1 MKIFIGILVTA
12 AALWLTTEVV
22 PGIRIESSFTSFLIV
37 AAVFGFVNAFIRPIV
52 KLLSLPATIL
62 TLGLFLLVINALML
76 MLTAGLVGNAM
87 SIAGE
92 GIAKLG
98 WAIVGSVVISI
109 ATMLIG
115 WIVPDKD

>member
-1 MKIFIGILVTA
+1 MSARQYLIQPVMKKPYLIL
-12 AALWLTTEVV
+12 LT
-22 PGIRIESSFTSFLIV
+22 L
-37 AAVFGFVNAFIRPIV
+37 
-52 KLLSLPATIL
+52 L
-62 TLGLFLLVINALML
+62 TLGLFVLVINALML

-98 WAIVGSVVISI
+98 WAIVGSLVISI

-115 WIVPDKD
+115 WILPEKG

>member
-1 MKIFIGILVTA
+1 MVLEPRAVDIIKAMA
-12 AALWLTTEVV
+12 AKLADAQS
-22 PGIRIESSFTSFLIV
+22 IKFTD
-37 AAVFGFVNAFIRPIV
+37 
-52 KLLSLPATIL
+52 
-62 TLGLFLLVINALML
+62 
-76 MLTAGLVGNAM
+76 AM